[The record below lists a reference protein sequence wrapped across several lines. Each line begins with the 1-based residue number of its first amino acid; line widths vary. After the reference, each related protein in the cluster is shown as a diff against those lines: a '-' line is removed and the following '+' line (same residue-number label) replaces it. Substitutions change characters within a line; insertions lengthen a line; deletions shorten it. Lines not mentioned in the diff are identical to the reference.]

1 MLAVVKKPHTN
12 MMLFEIK
19 GDIPSQVLAY
29 LQQQFGANLNL
40 VEDKEETVNIF
51 DTAWYKQIS
60 SALTPGD
67 AMKVYRENQGLT
79 ILELAEK
86 LGNLTSEE
94 IAEME
99 SNKREINIA
108 LAEKLSELFNVPVER
123 FLCH

>member
-1 MLAVVKKPHTN
+1 MHNK
-12 MMLFEIK
+12 
-19 GDIPSQVLAY
+19 LAY
-29 LQQQFGANLNL
+29 LQQFGSNLNL

-86 LGNLTSEE
+86 LGNFTSEE